1 MNLLILEVVWAAAIA
16 SQAVLV
22 VAIAFFSVFFF
33 EMRDVYKS
41 ISRCSSHML
50 CYTYGDSGVGEAINN
65 IAISACHGD
74 KMERRSRG

>member
-1 MNLLILEVVWAAAIA
+1 MNLLLLEVVWAAAIA

-22 VAIAFFSVFFF
+22 VAIAFFFRFL